1 MTHARTVASVFSK
14 VQREHVRMACA
25 LTIMAAMSTA
35 RKRTATIA
43 TESRAEAEL
52 VDLVIPNVYSTVHT
66 TFIPRDH
73 YRILMV
79 PTSLVQGIRYVKYRP
94 NIY

>member
-14 VQREHVRMACA
+14 VQREHASMACA
-25 LTIMAAMSTA
+25 LTIMAATSTA

-79 PTSLVQGIRYVKYRP
+79 PCSGYRYVKYRP